1 MSLGRKNVG
10 NGEKLEEAERGMNLH
25 NLKYIMC
32 MNEILKQLNNTS
44 IFYHINEMKILKIEC
59 IKSEY

>member
-1 MSLGRKNVG
+1 MGG
-10 NGEKLEEAERGMNLH
+10 GEKLEEAERGMNLH

-44 IFYHINEMKILKIEC
+44 TFYHNNEMKIITNRMH
-59 IKSEY
+59 